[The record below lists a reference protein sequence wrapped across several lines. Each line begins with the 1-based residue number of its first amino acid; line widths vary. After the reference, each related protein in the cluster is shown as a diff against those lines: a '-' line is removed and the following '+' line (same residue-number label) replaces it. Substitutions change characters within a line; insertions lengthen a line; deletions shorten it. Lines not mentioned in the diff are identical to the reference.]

1 MTPDQRAELL
11 KRTEIIRTNKNT
23 LIDARRAALNEMIR
37 EEEIEI
43 EKILFMQPEGWSIA
57 PATARLTL
65 LLAER
70 SRG

>member
-1 MTPDQRAELL
+1 MTPDQRAELE
-11 KRTEIIRTNKNT
+11 KRTLFIRSASQY
-23 LIDARRAALNEMIR
+23 LADARRAALNEMIR

-43 EKILFMQPEGWSIA
+43 EKILFMPIS
-57 PATARLTL
+57 PSRLCTATARLTL